1 MITAY
6 ASTNSDPKN
15 NPSVDGTVAQA
26 DLATTKTLQLYAA
39 GEDSEDANA
48 TLVPSWHLIKPSGSL
63 ASIDASNVLQS
74 IDTWGNY
81 LCFLIMVKTV
91 GGQSTYSERDPL
103 LAPASAFVTIRVPST
118 GFSLQKPAK
127 GSREWQSRAYEWVTA
142 LEGMSGHNSRITTLE
157 NAGASALNDLSDV
170 TISGPADKEVV
181 LYNNTAGYFENRA
194 LRLDEHL
201 EDVEITGVAND
212 NTKEYVLRYDT
223 TTDKWVRDSLNLNS
237 LEDFSGLS
245 PTNGDFLKYVSG
257 AWTLTQAPV
266 ATSKRS
272 YTGYTEDSLEG
283 AKNGILASDLSS
295 FDHSCCVLWFKNR
308 SDTELYIERVNV
320 TLSNSGKVTSGQP
333 NYTFSLL
340 LFNGNSTYSSWYTFS
355 NNKTNLATYGT
366 QTHTIGNYTSV
377 GDNKPAY
384 AEESWTSGYPQVE
397 KNGIFGVRV
406 DTAPNSNESGNEV
419 GKGLSVII
427 DGFSN

>member
-1 MITAY
+1 
-6 ASTNSDPKN
+6 
-15 NPSVDGTVAQA
+15 
-26 DLATTKTLQLYAA
+26 
-39 GEDSEDANA
+39 
-48 TLVPSWHLIKPSGSL
+48 
-63 ASIDASNVLQS
+63 
-74 IDTWGNY
+74 
-81 LCFLIMVKTV
+81 MVKTV

-127 GSREWQSRAYEWVTA
+127 GSREWQTRAYEWVTA

-157 NAGASALNDLSDV
+157 NAGADALNDLSDV

-181 LYNNTAGYFENRA
+181 LYNNTAGKFENRA

-212 NTKEYVLRYDT
+212 NTKEYVLRYDPS
-223 TTDKWVRDSLNLNS
+223 TDKWVRDSLNLNS

-245 PTNGDFLKYVSG
+245 PTDGDFLKYVSG

-272 YTGYTEDSLEG
+272 YTAYTEDSLESS
-283 AKNGILASDLSS
+283 KNGIGAANSS
-295 FDHSCCVLWFKNR
+295 NGHSICVLWFKNR

-320 TLSNSGKVTSGQP
+320 TLSNSGVKDSSNGT
-333 NYTFSLL
+333 YTFSLL
-340 LFNGNSTYSSWYTFS
+340 LFNGNNTHSSWYAFS
-355 NNKTNLATYGT
+355 NNETNLATYGT
-366 QTHTIGNYTSV
+366 QTHALSGYTSV
-377 GDNKPAY
+377 GDNKPGFV
-384 AEESWTSGYPQVE
+384 EQSWTSGYPEVE
-397 KNGIFGVRV
+397 KNGIFGIRV
-406 DTAPNSNESGNEV
+406 DTAPDTGNSGV
-419 GKGLSVII
+419 LGKGLSVII

>member
-1 MITAY
+1 VITAY

-81 LCFLIMVKTV
+81 LCFLIMIKTV
-91 GGQSTYSERDPL
+91 GGQTTYSERDPL

-127 GSREWQSRAYEWVTA
+127 GSREWQTRAYEWVTA

-157 NAGASALNDLSDV
+157 NAGADALNDLSDV

-181 LYNNTAGYFENRA
+181 LYNNTAGKFENRA

-212 NTKEYVLRYDT
+212 NTKEYVLRYDPS
-223 TTDKWVRDSLNLNS
+223 TDKWVRDSLNLNS

-245 PTNGDFLKYVSG
+245 PTDGDFLKYVSG

-272 YTGYTEDSLEG
+272 YTAYTEDSLESS
-283 AKNGILASDLSS
+283 KNGIGAANSS
-295 FDHSCCVLWFKNR
+295 NGHSICVLWFKNR

-320 TLSNSGKVTSGQP
+320 TLSNSGVKDSSNGT
-333 NYTFSLL
+333 YTFSLL
-340 LFNGNSTYSSWYTFS
+340 LFNGNNTHSSWYAFS
-355 NNKTNLATYGT
+355 NNETNLATYGT
-366 QTHTIGNYTSV
+366 QTHALSGYTSV
-377 GDNKPAY
+377 GDNKPGFV
-384 AEESWTSGYPQVE
+384 EQSWTSGYPEVE
-397 KNGIFGVRV
+397 KNGIFGIRV
-406 DTAPNSNESGNEV
+406 DTAPDTGNSGV
-419 GKGLSVII
+419 LGKGLSVII